1 MLPLHAGEKEQPKQ
15 QEKLVRSV
23 VWFWTGMCDY
33 VHVLNGSFSCCC
45 NHSKKLHVYINLY
58 SLSLFIPWFPSLSFP
73 PYPLPIPSPPPCL
86 PIPSSPS
93 PSLLL
98 ARRRGRYSTLRG
110 TMRRSSASR
119 KVLSLISLTPSMR
132 TGWRACWDRPEESS
146 PAAMYRSACV
156 SECVSASV

>member
-1 MLPLHAGEKEQPKQ
+1 MLLQSQ
-15 QEKLVRSV
+15 QGA
-23 VWFWTGMCDY
+23 TC
-33 VHVLNGSFSCCC
+33 VH
-45 NHSKKLHVYINLY
+45 K
-58 SLSLFIPWFPSLSFP
+58 SLFLVSFHPLISDFVFPL
-73 PYPLPIPSPPPCL
+73 LPIPSPPPCL

-98 ARRRGRYSTLRG
+98 ARRRGRYLTLRG
-110 TMRRSSASR
+110 TMRRSSASK

-156 SECVSASV
+156 SECECECVCVCVCVCVCECVCV